1 MTIRLP
7 EPEIPSVSLDEQAT
21 GVYDRYF
28 GPLNLRPDDELVEQ
42 TRAAAV
48 ERVEEIARGEDILD
62 QAEQNAEDS
71 IRPSSPA
78 WASKK
83 CASSRIVGWLGSRPY
98 RSGS

>member
-7 EPEIPSVSLDEQAT
+7 EPEILSVSLDEQAT

-28 GPLNLRPDDELVEQ
+28 GPLNLRPDEELIEQ

-48 ERVEEIARGEDILD
+48 KRVKEVARGEDILD

-71 IRPSSPA
+71 IRAFVTS
-78 WASKK
+78 
-83 CASSRIVGWLGSRPY
+83 LGFEEVRFE
-98 RSGS
+98 

>member
-7 EPEIPSVSLDEQAT
+7 EPEILSVSLDEQAT

-28 GPLNLRPDDELVEQ
+28 GPLNFRPDDELVEQ

-71 IRPSSPA
+71 IRAFVTS
-78 WASKK
+78 
-83 CASSRIVGWLGSRPY
+83 LGFEEVRFE
-98 RSGS
+98 